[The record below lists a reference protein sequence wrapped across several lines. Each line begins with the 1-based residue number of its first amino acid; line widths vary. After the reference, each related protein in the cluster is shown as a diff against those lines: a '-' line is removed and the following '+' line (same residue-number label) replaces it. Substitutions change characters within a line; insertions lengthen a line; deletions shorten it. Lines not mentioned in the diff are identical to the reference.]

1 MNSRKYVTMKDI
13 ADSLGLSVT
22 SVSKALRNHPDIS
35 KSTRLKVLQ
44 AVEEQGYIRD
54 AQASSLRQ
62 RRSNTIGIVAS
73 DASNPFFNEVLTGV
87 EVATKERG
95 FRLLLGN
102 SEADEELES
111 TLIQTMMEKRIDGL
125 ILTSVEVEKAQKK
138 LQNIPNVVIMGCAMP
153 EWNFTVVDTQ
163 ERKGSYLSTTHLIE
177 QGCKKIV
184 MLANYIFYRT
194 TEKVGVLS
202 PRLEGYRDALQEN
215 GFPFQK
221 DHLFVNRRYN
231 RGNRLADGYTIMKE
245 ALEVH
250 PDLDGV
256 FCYNDLTAYGA
267 LKALK
272 EMKIQVPHQIAIVG
286 YDNLYMSEIVSPPL
300 SSVQFEKFEMGYMA
314 AQTLI
319 ESLHDPDRTP
329 KYICLDTEL
338 CVRESSSRHTA
349 KLSYL

>member
-1 MNSRKYVTMKDI
+1 MNDQKYVTMKDI

-35 KSTRLKVLQ
+35 KATRQRVLQ
-44 AVEEQGYIRD
+44 AVEERGYIRD

-62 RRSNTIGIVAS
+62 RRSSTIGIVAS
-73 DASNPFFNEVLTGV
+73 DASNPFFNEVLTGI

-102 SEADEELES
+102 SEADEQLER

-125 ILTSVEVEKAQKK
+125 ILSSVEVEKTHKK
-138 LQNIPNVVIMGCAMP
+138 LQNIPNVVILGGSLP
-153 EWNFTVVDTQ
+153 DWNFSVVDTQ
-163 ERKGSYLSTTHLIE
+163 ERKGAYLATTHLIE
-177 QGCKKIV
+177 QGCKKII
-184 MLANYIFYRT
+184 MLANYIFFRT

-202 PRLEGYRDALQEN
+202 PRLEGHMEALEEK
-215 GFPFQK
+215 GFPFRQN
-221 DHLFVNRRYN
+221 HVFVNRRYN

-245 ALEVH
+245 ALEAH
-250 PDLDGV
+250 PDLDDV

-272 EMKIQVPHQIAIVG
+272 EMKIQVPHQIAVVG
-286 YDNLYMSEIVSPPL
+286 YDNLYMSEILSPSL
-300 SSVQFEKFEMGYMA
+300 CSVHFEKFEMGYKA

-329 KYICLDTEL
+329 KHICLDTEL
-338 CVRESSSRHTA
+338 CVRESSSRDTA